1 MNVLP
6 LLPHQSVPGPRH
18 HSVTRHQSRVITHHM
33 SVMTWHHHT
42 SSHLWWFVTS
52 IITCHADHH
61 MTSQMTDITGH
72 HHRFLTS
79 DVIITCHWC
88 HRMSWPCPHTPS
100 QCARICSGVAGI
112 WDTDPSLQP
121 SPVSLSLTCYIRT
134 RRLGA
139 GAGASPLPSPS
150 PSLWA
155 GPTLTLVTTLH
166 HLNTNP
172 RQAEDLDIVD
182 LVSIQMQID

>member
-6 LLPHQSVPGPRH
+6 LLPHQSDPGPRH
-18 HSVTRHQSRVITHHM
+18 HSVTRHVSRVITHHV
-33 SVMTWHHHT
+33 SVMTWHHT
-42 SSHLWWFVTS
+42 SSHQWWFVTS
-52 IITCHADHH
+52 IITCHAGHH
-61 MTSQMTDITGH
+61 MTSQMPHITGAW
-72 HHRFLTS
+72 HHRSSSPHVT
-79 DVIITCHWC
+79 DVIVCRDHG
-88 HRMSWPCPHTPS
+88 PHTPS

-134 RRLGA
+134 RRLRA